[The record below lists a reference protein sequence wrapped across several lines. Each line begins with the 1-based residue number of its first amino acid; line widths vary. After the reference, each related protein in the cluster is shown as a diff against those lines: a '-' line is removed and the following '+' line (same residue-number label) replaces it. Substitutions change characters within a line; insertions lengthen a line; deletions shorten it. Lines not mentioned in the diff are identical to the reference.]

1 MPNMTGELHKLQQVF
16 TLIRLLNT
24 SPAKSA
30 KQLMGLLGIQKSQ
43 FYRYKKLLEKVGYT
57 IDTNAQHRMSLKF
70 IDPEAHKKGLSK
82 DELGQDEL
90 GYLHDLLQ
98 AQVSNSP
105 HAETLLHKFDRH
117 LSLAPLADALPQLH
131 RSKMIQLIR
140 SSINLNRQLKI
151 IGYRSLTGNKTSDR
165 HVEPLDLTPDQR
177 YLIAWDLDKDDQ
189 RQFKL
194 ERITDVDVLDAP
206 ITPGRM
212 ATPMDIFG
220 LTGERWHNIKL
231 KLGRNAHHL
240 MIEEF
245 PLSRAFI
252 RKRGDDVFF
261 EGQVLHFKGI
271 GRFTLGFI
279 DEIEIVAPQEFKDY
293 LKEKL
298 KNFDHS
304 LDMNI
309 NSPTL
314 TK

>member
-1 MPNMTGELHKLQQVF
+1 MPNHNGQLQKMYKAF

-24 SPAKSA
+24 PPAKSA
-30 KQLMGLLGIQKSQ
+30 KQLMGRLDIQKTQ
-43 FYRYKKLLEKVGYT
+43 FYRYIKLLRALGYT
-57 IDTNAQHRMSLKF
+57 VEPNDQKRWSLQF

-90 GYLHDLLQ
+90 GYLRDLLQ
-98 AQVSNSP
+98 AQITNSP
-105 HAETLLHKFDRH
+105 HAETLLHKFDHH

-131 RSKMIQLIR
+131 RSRIIQMIRFGINGNQQLLLR
-140 SSINLNRQLKI
+140 
-151 IGYRSLTGNKTSDR
+151 GYRSLTGNKTSDR
-165 HVEPLDLTPDQR
+165 RVDPLDLTPDQR

-212 ATPMDIFG
+212 ATRMDIFG
-220 LTGERWHNIKL
+220 LTGQRWWNIKL

-245 PLSRAFI
+245 PLSRQFI
-252 RKRGDDVFF
+252 RKRGEEVFF
-261 EGQVLHFKGI
+261 EGQVLNFKGI

-279 DEIEIVAPQEFKDY
+279 DEIEVIAPQEFKDY
-293 LKEKL
+293 LKEKVSEFL
-298 KNFDHS
+298 M
-304 LDMNI
+304 LEV
-309 NSPTL
+309 PVA
-314 TK
+314 